1 MGAML
6 SLHPQ
11 EEVNL
16 RSAALRTDLICCGPI
31 CPHWMLGWTITFCRL
46 RLFWA
51 GLRQPR
57 TLNGEGCCNHLYMD
71 NLEVLREDIFH
82 GSFNP
87 NAVVNMLDF
96 RRVDQTFSESDFG
109 VIERSSH
116 ATTKIGTLELT
127 CWDDE
132 KVWRNRGVLWAHFN
146 WARWEREGKTRQLL
160 THKQSLHL
168 VGNAAFSMRKG
179 ISPSNQLIGP
189 KLEVLNCG
197 RDHWRGS

>member
-1 MGAML
+1 
-6 SLHPQ
+6 
-11 EEVNL
+11 
-16 RSAALRTDLICCGPI
+16 
-31 CPHWMLGWTITFCRL
+31 
-46 RLFWA
+46 
-51 GLRQPR
+51 
-57 TLNGEGCCNHLYMD
+57 MD

-146 WARWEREGKTRQLL
+146 WASEMGEGGGDEAVADTLTKSSSCRQRCFFNE
-160 THKQSLHL
+160 K
-168 VGNAAFSMRKG
+168 RD
-179 ISPSNQLIGP
+179 ISHQLIRP
-189 KLEVLNCG
+189 KLEVLNYG